1 MLFVTSLEFP
11 IFAIKFYDEFMQKRT
26 KIVATISDRRCDVEF
41 IQKLYDAGMNVVRLN
56 TAHQNLDQAKSVID
70 NVRMV
75 SDKIALLVDTKGP
88 EIRTSSFGEEIVV
101 ENGHKIKV
109 KGDQSGV
116 SKGDTLFV
124 SYEGIVSE
132 VPVGSYI
139 LIDDGDIEIRVIDKS
154 SDSLICEVENSG
166 VIKLRKSINIP
177 NVHINLPSLTQK
189 DIEFVKFAIENKLDF
204 IAHSFVRKKEDVIEI
219 KKILEEHKSSIKVI
233 AKIENQQGVDNID
246 EILDHTYGI
255 MVARGDLGIE
265 IAAEKIPTIQRRI
278 VKKCI
283 ESKKPV
289 IIATQMLHTMIEHPR
304 PTRAE
309 ISDIANAIY
318 QRVDA
323 IMLSGETAYG
333 AYPIEAVKIMSRV
346 AQEVEVN
353 LEPDPKQKLVRIN
366 NEITATLARSAVR
379 ACGSLPIKAI
389 VLDTLSGRT
398 GRYLAAFRG
407 KIPVHVMCFK
417 PQVMRQLALSYG
429 IMAEYMEPPTTRD
442 HFLTDSITIM
452 VDQGRLNAEDTVL
465 VIGGSFGPRE
475 GASFMEIGLVKNL
488 VKK

>member
-1 MLFVTSLEFP
+1 ML
-11 IFAIKFYDEFMQKRT
+11 KRT
-26 KIVATISDRRCDVEF
+26 KIVATISDKRCDVGF
-41 IQKLYDAGMNVVRLN
+41 LQRLYDAGMNVVRLN
-56 TAHQNLDQAKSVID
+56 TAHQNLDQAKMVIE
-70 NVRMV
+70 NVRKV

-88 EIRTSSFGEEIVV
+88 EIRTSSFGEEIMVS
-101 ENGHKIKV
+101 
-109 KGDQSGV
+109 KGDLLKLKGDLNGE

-124 SYEGIVSE
+124 SYANIVAE
-132 VPVGSYI
+132 VPVGSYV
-139 LIDDGDIEIRVIDKS
+139 LIDDGDIELIVTDKTN
-154 SDSLICEVENSG
+154 DYLTCTVDNAGI
-166 VIKLRKSINIP
+166 IKLRKSINIP
-177 NVHINLPSLTQK
+177 NVHINLPSLTER
-189 DIEFVKFAIENKLDF
+189 DIEFVLFAIENKLDF

-219 KKILEEHKSSIKVI
+219 KKILEEHKSTIKVI

-265 IAAEKIPTIQRRI
+265 IPAEKIPTIQRRI

-333 AYPIEAVKIMSRV
+333 EYPVEAVNIMSRV
-346 AQEVEVN
+346 AQEVEVT

-379 ACGSLPIKAI
+379 ACANLPIKAI
-389 VLDTLSGRT
+389 IVDTISGRT

-407 KIPVHVMCFK
+407 KIPVYAMCYK
-417 PQVMRQLALSYG
+417 SQVMRHLALSYG
-429 IMAEYMEPPTTRD
+429 VSAEYMEPRTTRD
-442 HFLTDSITIM
+442 NFLTDAISM
-452 VDQGRLNAEDTVL
+452 MEERGKLNPDDLVL
-465 VIGGSFGPRE
+465 VIGGSFGPWD
-475 GASFMEIGLVKNL
+475 GASFMEISQVKNL
-488 VKK
+488 VKQ

>member
-1 MLFVTSLEFP
+1 ML
-11 IFAIKFYDEFMQKRT
+11 KRT
-26 KIVATISDRRCDVEF
+26 KIVATISDEHCDVEF
-41 IQKLYDAGMNVVRLN
+41 LQKLYEAGMNVVRLN
-56 TAHQNLDQAKSVID
+56 TAHQNLDQARAVID
-70 NVRMV
+70 NVRKV
-75 SDKIALLVDTKGP
+75 SDKIAILVDTKGP
-88 EIRTSSFGEEIVV
+88 EIRTSSFGEEL
-101 ENGHKIKV
+101 N
-109 KGDQSGV
+109 V
-116 SKGDTLFV
+116 SKGNKIKLFGDPNGESKGDSLYI
-124 SYEGIVSE
+124 SYPKIVAE
-132 VPVGSYI
+132 VPVGSCI
-139 LIDDGDIEIRVIDKS
+139 LIDDGDIEIVVIDKT
-154 SDSLICEVENSG
+154 DEYLHCQVDNSG
-166 VIKLRKSINIP
+166 KIKPRKSINIP
-177 NVHINLPSLTQK
+177 NVHINLPSLTEK

-219 KKILEEHKSSIKVI
+219 KKILEQYSSPIKII

-246 EILDHTYGI
+246 EILDHTYGV

-265 IAAEKIPTIQRRI
+265 ISAEKIPVIQRRI

-333 AYPIEAVKIMSRV
+333 AYPIEAVKIMTRV
-346 AQEVEVN
+346 AQEVEIN
-353 LEPDPKQKLVRIN
+353 IEPDPKQKLVRIN

-379 ACGSLPIKAI
+379 ACANLPIKAI
-389 VLDTLSGRT
+389 VIDTLTGRT

-407 KIPVHVMCFK
+407 KIPVYVMCYK

-429 IMAEYMEPPTTRD
+429 IIAEYMEPRSTRD
-442 HFLTDSITIM
+442 HFLADAISIIEY
-452 VDQGRLNAEDTVL
+452 QSKLNPDDLVL
-465 VIGGSFGPRE
+465 VIGGSFGPRD
-475 GASFMEIGLVKNL
+475 GASFMEISQVKNL
-488 VKK
+488 VKSGK

>member
-1 MLFVTSLEFP
+1 ML
-11 IFAIKFYDEFMQKRT
+11 KRT
-26 KIVATISDRRCDVEF
+26 KIVATISDKRCDVEF
-41 IQKLYDAGMNVVRLN
+41 IQKLYEAGMNVVRLN
-56 TAHQNLDQAKSVID
+56 TAHQNFEQAKMVIE
-70 NVRMV
+70 NVRKV

-88 EIRTSSFGEEIVV
+88 EIRTSPLGEEI
-101 ENGHKIKV
+101 H
-109 KGDQSGV
+109 V
-116 SKGDTLFV
+116 SKGDKLKVIGNPNGETKGDTLYV
-124 SYEGIVSE
+124 SYSNIVSE
-132 VPVGSYI
+132 VPIGSCI
-139 LIDDGDIEIRVIDKS
+139 LIDDGDIELKVVDKNN
-154 SDSLICEVENSG
+154 DFLVCEVDNSG

-177 NVHINLPSLTQK
+177 NVHINLPSLTEK
-189 DIEFVKFAIENKLDF
+189 DIEFVKFAVENQLDF

-219 KKILEEHKSSIKVI
+219 KKILEGHKSPIKII

-265 IAAEKIPTIQRRI
+265 IPAEKIPIIQRRI

-318 QRVDA
+318 QRADA

-333 AYPIEAVKIMSRV
+333 AYPLEAVNIMTRV

-379 ACGSLPIKAI
+379 ACANLPIKAI
-389 VLDTLSGRT
+389 IVDTMSGRT

-407 KIPVHVMCFK
+407 KIPVYAMCYK
-417 PQVMRQLALSYG
+417 PQVMRHLALSYG
-429 IMAEYMEPPTTRD
+429 VSSEYMEPPTTRD
-442 HFLTDSITIM
+442 HFLTDAISMM
-452 VDQGRLNAEDTVL
+452 VDRGNLNPDDLVL
-465 VIGGSFGPRE
+465 IIGGSFGPWD
-475 GASFMEIGLVKNL
+475 GASFMEISQVKNL
-488 VKK
+488 VKE